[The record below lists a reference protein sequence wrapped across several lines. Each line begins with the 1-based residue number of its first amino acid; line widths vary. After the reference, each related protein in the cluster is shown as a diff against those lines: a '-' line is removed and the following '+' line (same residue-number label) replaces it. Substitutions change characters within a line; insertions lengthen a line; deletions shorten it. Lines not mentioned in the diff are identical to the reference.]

1 MSAGVIL
8 AAVVLAGGGSC
19 YLGPINMPPQ
29 ISIIAPASL
38 VRGVELVFEAS
49 VSDSDGDQVRVQ
61 WAHAPGACDG
71 RTQPP
76 AGTLWAFGDTHA
88 VRSPDSDSSFCV
100 WALASDRH
108 GAITSARPYSARP
121 SDQGAVVELVL
132 TGEGEQAPRQDL
144 TAPFPLYRQIR
155 FDVWVNDPEGDAT
168 AAVEWSLPGA
178 QLAECAN
185 PVGESSRCLVPTQPG
200 TFTVLATVEDTGGT
214 RSSARQTFRV
224 AEDALP
230 CLVLTEPALDTE
242 KVSGTVG
249 DPLPSSFLVLGV
261 DDDGEPWP
269 QLTGHEPT
277 KFSWFR
283 GSESGDLQPLNET
296 NNYYSLEQ
304 AGHYV
309 GEKVRVRVEISDRN
323 EVRARKLLADCKDDI
338 CASRPG
344 CRQRMT
350 WLLEYNK

>member
-8 AAVVLAGGGSC
+8 AAVVLVGGGSC

-49 VSDSDGDQVRVQ
+49 VSDSDGDAVSVQ

-76 AGTLWAFGDTHA
+76 AGTVWVFGDTHA

-100 WALASDRH
+100 WAAARDSH
-108 GAITSARPYSARP
+108 GAISSALPYSARP
-121 SDQGAVVELVL
+121 SDQGAVVELAL
-132 TGEGEQAPRQDL
+132 TGEGELAPRQDL
-144 TAPFPLYRQIR
+144 ATPFRLYRQIR
-155 FDVWVNDPEGDAT
+155 FDVWVNDPEGDPT
-168 AAVEWSLPGA
+168 ALVEWSLPGA
-178 QLAECAN
+178 QLTECSQ
-185 PVGESSRCLVPTQPG
+185 PMGESSRCLVPTQPG
-200 TFTVLATVEDTGGT
+200 MFTVLVTVTDTGGT

-230 CLVLTEPALDTE
+230 CLALTEPGLDAE
-242 KVSGTVG
+242 RVSATVG
-249 DPLPSSFLVLGV
+249 DPLPYSFRVLGV

-269 QLTGHEPT
+269 LLTDHEPT
-277 KFSWFR
+277 KFAWFR
-283 GSESGDLQPLNET
+283 GSAAGELQPLNDTT
-296 NNYYSLEQ
+296 NFYQLEQ
-304 AGHYV
+304 ANHYV
-309 GEKVRVRVEISDRN
+309 GEKVRVRVEIADRN

-338 CASRPG
+338 CTSSPG

-350 WLLEYNK
+350 WLIEYNK